1 MTQQAKVMGNVASY
15 AAMVENDSTWST
27 PFGVRFGKR
36 RNGDVNI
43 GFSYDGNLHDASDFG
58 KTKVEIFMEI
68 WISQFVF
75 VISWLQ
81 NQCVMAQNKKR
92 KRRNYKYHAIT
103 FKLSAGQ
110 YRSLRNYCKA
120 RRTTPIKLIKKNI
133 ERFIT
138 AYEYEVP
145 QDLYLTENQLD
156 LFSEN

>member
-1 MTQQAKVMGNVASY
+1 
-15 AAMVENDSTWST
+15 
-27 PFGVRFGKR
+27 
-36 RNGDVNI
+36 
-43 GFSYDGNLHDASDFG
+43 
-58 KTKVEIFMEI
+58 
-68 WISQFVF
+68 
-75 VISWLQ
+75 
-81 NQCVMAQNKKR
+81 MAHSQNKKR

-156 LFSEN
+156 LFSETLM

>member
-1 MTQQAKVMGNVASY
+1 MDFTICFCYFVASNQWVMG
-15 AAMVENDSTWST
+15 
-27 PFGVRFGKR
+27 
-36 RNGDVNI
+36 
-43 GFSYDGNLHDASDFG
+43 
-58 KTKVEIFMEI
+58 
-68 WISQFVF
+68 Q
-75 VISWLQ
+75 
-81 NQCVMAQNKKR
+81 KR

-156 LFSEN
+156 LFDVETQG

>member
-1 MTQQAKVMGNVASY
+1 MAHQQS
-15 AAMVENDSTWST
+15 
-27 PFGVRFGKR
+27 
-36 RNGDVNI
+36 
-43 GFSYDGNLHDASDFG
+43 
-58 KTKVEIFMEI
+58 
-68 WISQFVF
+68 
-75 VISWLQ
+75 
-81 NQCVMAQNKKR
+81 KKR

-145 QDLYLTENQLD
+145 TDLYLTETQLD
-156 LFSEN
+156 LFSETLMLD